1 MCKIP
6 DGLKYEIIIKTSDI
20 WKSSFGIEFI
30 FDVAIALLYWL
41 LWSWNMSPQA
51 ASLIPETT
59 DIFMELSQESSV
71 GLLSE

>member
-6 DGLKYEIIIKTSDI
+6 DGLKCKIINKTSDI
-20 WKSSFGIEFI
+20 WNSSFGIEFI

-51 ASLIPETT
+51 AFLISETT